1 MKTNNNSNGAAGF
14 DLVQPI
20 VEIVEH
26 LLKGLI
32 KLLTWLLPI
41 LVRRIFNRPEAAHV
55 IDMKALTSRKQ
66 TTHPDAL
73 GVDTETRKTVLLKDI
88 NFISHSF
95 IVGASGF
102 GKTNLISILQE
113 HSLKNGIPVI
123 FFDPK
128 GDLQALNTFID
139 LCETHK
145 RTCYVFSEF
154 YKGSV
159 RLNPLLEGTANQV
172 ADRIMQAFEWSEQ
185 YYKDVAYRSLL
196 RALKDLERAGR
207 EFSLKSIHERLL
219 ENSNEKDIVGLLAKL
234 ESILESDFARLLDGA
249 KDDLTISKIWEEG
262 ACLYLGLS
270 TQGYGETA
278 KSIGKLFLEELLYN
292 SYSSLKGTTE
302 GKMSVFRPVSVFFD
316 EFGAVVT
323 PEFIELQNKCRGAG
337 MQLTM
342 AVQTAADID
351 RIDPALTRQIIENA
365 SNIFVMKQR
374 LDEGA
379 SLFADAIGTVISN
392 KVTHMTEDGERSS
405 RGSTRDSNS
414 YRSHPEIIKN
424 LGVGQ
429 CVLLQHSP
437 TRVQV
442 INIRKRKTDHLSLY
456 RNC

>member
-32 KLLTWLLPI
+32 KLLSWAVPLLVKRI
-41 LVRRIFNRPEAAHV
+41 LNRPEAAHV
-55 IDMKALTSRKQ
+55 IEMKALTSRKQ
-66 TTHPDAL
+66 TNHPDAL

-128 GDLQALNTFID
+128 GDLLALNTFLD

-172 ADRIMQAFEWSEQ
+172 ADRIMQAFDWSEQ
-185 YYKDVAYRSLL
+185 YYKDVAFRSLL

-207 EFSLKSIHERLL
+207 DFSLKNIHERLQ
-219 ENSNEKDIVGLLAKL
+219 ENPNEKDIVGLLAKL
-234 ESILESDFARLLDGA
+234 ESILESDFSPLLNGT
-249 KDDLTISKIWEEG
+249 KEDLTISKIWEEG

-278 KSIGKLFLEELLYN
+278 RSIGKLFLEELLYN
-292 SYSSLKGTTE
+292 SYRSLRGTTGGWASE
-302 GKMSVFRPVSVFFD
+302 FRPVSVFFD

-351 RIDPALTRQIIENA
+351 RIDPALTSQIIENA

-374 LDEGA
+374 LDAGA
-379 SLFADAIGTVISN
+379 SLFADAIGTVIS
-392 KVTHMTEDGERSS
+392 KKETYATEDGEKSG
-405 RGSTRDSNS
+405 RGSTTQSNS
-414 YRSHPEIIKN
+414 YQSHPQLIKN
-424 LGVGQ
+424 LNVGQ

-437 TRVQV
+437 TRVRL
-442 INIRKRKTDHLSLY
+442 INIRKRKTDYMSFQ
-456 RNC
+456 RNA